1 MKLFHYYPT
10 RTVNINVNNLTGSGR
25 RKRAEFGATELPV
38 LLSTTS

>member
-10 RTVNINVNNLTGSGR
+10 RTVNSSVNNLTDSGK
-25 RKRAEFGATELPV
+25 RKRAEFGATELSV